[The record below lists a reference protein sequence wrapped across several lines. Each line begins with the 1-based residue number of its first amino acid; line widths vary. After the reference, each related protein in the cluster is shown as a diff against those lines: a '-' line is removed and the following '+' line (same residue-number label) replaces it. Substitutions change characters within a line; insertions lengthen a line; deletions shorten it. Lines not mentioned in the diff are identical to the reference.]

1 MKRTILTLAL
11 AAITSLSIANDKGKA
26 SGNLKVNTSASTVEW
41 TGKKV
46 TGQHNGKIK
55 LMSSDLTMKNGMIDG
70 GKILID
76 MNSITVEDLQG
87 EWGDKLKGHLL
98 SEDFFATDK
107 FKTAEFEIRSV
118 KPIANANE
126 GAPNHMISGDL
137 TIKGITH
144 PIEFPALI
152 TVKDNAVAAIGEAT
166 IDRTKYDI
174 RYGSASFFESLGDKA
189 ISNDFTIKFKLA
201 AKK

>member
-11 AAITSLSIANDKGKA
+11 AAITSISIANDKGKA
-26 SGNLKVNTSASTVEW
+26 SGNYKVNTSASTVEW

-46 TGQHNGKIK
+46 TGAHNGKIK
-55 LMSSDLTMKNGMIDG
+55 LMSSDLIVKDGMIKG
-70 GKILID
+70 GKIIID
-76 MNSITVEDLQG
+76 MNSMTVEDLQG

-98 SEDFFATDK
+98 SDDFFSTDK
-107 FKTAEFEIRSV
+107 FKTSEFVIKDV

-126 GAPNHMISGDL
+126 GAPNYTISGDL
-137 TIKGITH
+137 TIKGITQ
-144 PIEFPALI
+144 PLEFPALI
-152 TVKDNAVAAIGEAT
+152 TVKDNAVVAVGEAVV
-166 IDRTKYDI
+166 DRTKYDI

-189 ISNDFTIKFKLA
+189 ISNDFSIKFKLA